1 MKYQEIKSAN
11 TILSNFIKCFW
22 YSKTSESIE
31 NTILPNGYI
40 DLIFNVKND
49 KLEKIKITGI
59 WSEPITIKSK
69 ENTIVFGVR
78 FKPLIADVL
87 KEIDFKSILNSSQS
101 FSDNRITINSY
112 SFENLESFSSQ
123 FEKDILELIASQ
135 KPVQESKQILFEEI
149 FKKEIFNVTEISEKV
164 FWSSRQINRY
174 FNSTFGIS
182 LKTYLKIIRCN
193 VAYRDI
199 ANNKLTPQLA
209 YFDQPHFIK
218 EIKEFTGH
226 PPRELSKNK
235 NDRFLQLTTLK
246 QP

>member
-11 TILSNFIKCFW
+11 EILSNFIKCFW
-22 YSKTSESIE
+22 YSKTLESIE

-40 DLIFNVKND
+40 DLIFSVKD
-49 KLEKIKITGI
+49 EKLEKIKITGI
-59 WSEPITIKSK
+59 WSEPIVIKSK

-87 KEIDFKSILNSSQS
+87 REIDFKSILNSFQP
-101 FSDNRITINSY
+101 FSDNLININGC
-112 SFENLESFSSQ
+112 SFENLESFSVQ
-123 FEKDILELIASQ
+123 FEEVILKLIASR
-135 KPVQESKQILFEEI
+135 KPVQESKLLLFNEI
-149 FKKEIFNVTEISEKV
+149 FKREIFNVTEISKKV

-193 VAYRDI
+193 EAYRDI
-199 ANNKLTPQLA
+199 ANNKLTPQVT

-218 EIKEFTGH
+218 EIKEFTGYV
-226 PPRELSKNK
+226 PRELSKNK

-246 QP
+246 QL